1 MLIYQSGIADGLG
14 ESVAGSHIRMAVTS
28 LSNPQD
34 HQRASWFL
42 ISRIREEVDCN
53 ISEASFAGAKL
64 ELASRLG
71 IVDNWLSSI
80 PGTLDYRLEDLRYVN
95 IEITLCDPFCGRS
108 PLSEAAFPIKTF
120 RQLPGGAGF
129 LIAMPLTY
137 STFGNCGHRAPHGL
151 FIFPARFFAQ
161 SAVTSSSQPISWH
174 RDQDACF

>member
-53 ISEASFAGAKL
+53 ISETSFAGAKL
-64 ELASRLG
+64 ELACRLG

-80 PGTLDYRLEDLRYVN
+80 PGTLDYRLKDLRYVN
-95 IEITLCDPFCGRS
+95 IEPHDSFVEGRLSSRRPF
-108 PLSEAAFPIKTF
+108 PLKHSVNYPEAPIF
-120 RQLPGGAGF
+120 
-129 LIAMPLTY
+129 
-137 STFGNCGHRAPHGL
+137 
-151 FIFPARFFAQ
+151 
-161 SAVTSSSQPISWH
+161 
-174 RDQDACF
+174 